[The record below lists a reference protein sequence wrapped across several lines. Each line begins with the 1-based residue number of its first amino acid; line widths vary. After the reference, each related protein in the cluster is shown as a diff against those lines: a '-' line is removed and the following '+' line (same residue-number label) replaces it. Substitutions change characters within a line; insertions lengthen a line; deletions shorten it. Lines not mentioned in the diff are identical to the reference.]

1 MGLWQDLRFA
11 LRSMLKAPSVAVV
24 ALVTLALGIGA
35 NTAIFSVVH
44 AVLLQPLPFHE
55 AGQLVQLRADFRGLG
70 TKNLG
75 FSYPEFE
82 DLRDR
87 SGIFDGV
94 SVVWPAPANL
104 TGGEHPERLDILGVS
119 PNYFELLGVHPQL
132 GRVFD
137 SRDIAEGFAEA
148 AVISDGLWHREFAAD
163 PSILGHKVRL
173 DNDLYTIV
181 GVAPSWF
188 RHPGPT
194 NAQPIDF
201 WVTAGFRANPFPP
214 PVRNIRVLPGIIG
227 RLKPGITPLQAQS
240 MLQVF
245 VADLRKQY
253 GADYPASAGWTIIA
267 EPLKQVVVGNSQVL
281 LLSMLLAV
289 ALILL
294 IACVNVAGLLLARAS
309 GRRREM
315 AVRAALGASRARLIR
330 QLLTESAALS
340 LSAGLLGVTVAFLL
354 ERSLIALLPD
364 QITRAGNIRI
374 DASVLLFSTAI
385 AVAAAIIFGLVPAL
399 QSSRANTEALKQE
412 ERSGDTTLQ
421 SRRMRK
427 LLVGAEVALSVVL
440 VVTAGLLLRTFW
452 DLLHVNPGFSANQ
465 VLTAT
470 IWLPVPNDPKT
481 DIYQTNEQRAAFVR
495 EVLRRVHQIPG
506 VESAAVSSAL
516 PLRAQLFRQGF
527 RVEGR
532 PEEGDIP
539 IASFV
544 LVSPEF
550 FRTLDARLIRG
561 RMIQENDDKNVP
573 PAIMVD
579 EAAAR
584 VLWPGQDP
592 LGRRLRLGR
601 NIIVNN
607 KPAAPPWM
615 TVVGVVNNIKFES
628 LDETGVPHIYGSMY
642 QVSGKLFRILVKA
655 SGDPAA
661 VGRDIKAQVQSVDP
675 SLPVSGVE
683 ALNEVVTDSLTDRRF
698 AAGLIACFALLALG
712 LAAIGVYGV
721 ASYTVAQRTKELG
734 IRAALGAT
742 AADLVRIVMRD
753 GMRPV
758 LGGLVAGC
766 LAAPLL
772 GWIICALLFGVHL
785 LQPEI
790 YLVSALVL
798 AGIGLMANYLPAR
811 RAGRVDPNRALRYE

>member
-11 LRSMLKAPSVAVV
+11 LRSMIKAPSVAVV
-24 ALVTLALGIGA
+24 ALLTLALGIGA
-35 NTAIFSVVH
+35 NTAIFSVVD
-44 AVLLQPLPFHE
+44 AVLLRPLPFHE

-70 TKNLG
+70 TQNLG

-87 SGIFDGV
+87 SGIFDRI
-94 SVVWPAPANL
+94 SVAWPAPANL
-104 TGGEHPERLDILGVS
+104 TGGEHPERVDILGVS
-119 PNYFELLGVHPQL
+119 PNYFELLGVRPQL

-163 PSILGHKVRL
+163 PGILGRKVRL

-181 GVAPSWF
+181 GVAPEGF

-194 NAQPIDF
+194 NAQPVDF

-214 PVRNIRVLPGIIG
+214 PVRNLRVLPGLIG
-227 RLKPGITPLQAQS
+227 RLKPGITPQQAQN
-240 MLQVF
+240 MLQIF
-245 VADLRKQY
+245 VANLRKQY
-253 GADYPASAGWTIIA
+253 GADYPASSGWTLVA
-267 EPLKQVVVGNSQVL
+267 EPLKQVVVGNSQPL
-281 LLSMLLAV
+281 LVSMLLAV
-289 ALILL
+289 GLILL

-315 AVRAALGASRARLIR
+315 AVRAALGASRGRLIR

-340 LSAGLLGVTVAFLL
+340 VAAALLGVTVAFLI
-354 ERSLIALLPD
+354 EKSLIALLPD
-364 QITRAGNIRI
+364 QITRAGQIRI
-374 DASVLLFSTAI
+374 DAPVLLFSTGI
-385 AVAAAIIFGLVPAL
+385 AVVAAILFGLAPAL

-412 ERSGDTTLQ
+412 ERSGDTSLQ

-427 LLVGAEVALSVVL
+427 LLVGAEVAFSVVL

-452 DLLHVNPGFSANQ
+452 DLLHVNPGFSSNH

-470 IWLPVPNDPKT
+470 VWLPVPNDPKT
-481 DIYQTNEQRAAFVR
+481 DVYQTNEQRAAFVR

-506 VESAAVSSAL
+506 VESAAVASAL
-516 PLRAQLFRQGF
+516 PLRSQLFRQGF

-550 FRTLDARLIRG
+550 FRTLNARLVRG
-561 RMIQENDDKNVP
+561 RMIQESDDKNIP
-573 PAIMVD
+573 PTIMVD

-615 TVVGVVNNIKFES
+615 SVVGVVNNIKFES
-628 LDETGVPHIYGSMY
+628 LDEKDVPHIYASMY
-642 QVSGKLFRILVKA
+642 QVSGKLFRVLVKA
-655 SGDPAA
+655 TGDPASI
-661 VGRDIKAQVQSVDP
+661 GRDIKDQVQSVDP
-675 SLPVSGVE
+675 NLPVSGVE
-683 ALNEVVTDSLTDRRF
+683 ALNEVVTDSLSDRRF

-742 AADLVRIVMRD
+742 AADLVRIVMKD

-758 LGGLVAGC
+758 LGGLVAGALC
-766 LAAPLL
+766 APLL
-772 GWIICALLFGVHL
+772 GRMVSSLLYGVDL

-790 YLVSALVL
+790 YLVSVVVL
-798 AGIGLMANYLPAR
+798 AGIGLLANYLPAR
-811 RAGRVDPNRALRYE
+811 RAGHVDPNRALRYE

>member
-11 LRSMLKAPSVAVV
+11 LRSMIKAPSVAVV
-24 ALVTLALGIGA
+24 ALLTLALGIGA
-35 NTAIFSVVH
+35 NTAIFSVVD
-44 AVLLQPLPFHE
+44 AVLLRPLPFHE

-70 TKNLG
+70 TQNLG

-94 SVVWPAPANL
+94 SVAWPAPANL
-104 TGGEHPERLDILGVS
+104 TGGEHPERVDILGVS
-119 PNYFELLGVHPQL
+119 PNYFELLGVRPQL

-163 PSILGHKVRL
+163 PGILGRKVRL

-181 GVAPSWF
+181 GVAPADF

-214 PVRNIRVLPGIIG
+214 PVRNLRVLPGIIG
-227 RLKPGITPLQAQS
+227 RLKPGITPQQAQN
-240 MLQVF
+240 MLQIF
-245 VADLRKQY
+245 VENLRKQY
-253 GADYPASAGWTIIA
+253 GADYPMSSGWTLVA
-267 EPLKQVVVGNSQVL
+267 EPLKQVVVGNSQPL
-281 LLSMLLAV
+281 LVSMLLAV
-289 ALILL
+289 SLILL

-315 AVRAALGASRARLIR
+315 AVRAALGASRGRLIR

-340 LSAGLLGVTVAFLL
+340 LAAALLGVTVAFLI
-354 ERSLIALLPD
+354 EKSLIALLPD
-364 QITRAGNIRI
+364 QITRVGQIRI
-374 DASVLLFSTAI
+374 DAPVLLFSTGI
-385 AVAAAIIFGLVPAL
+385 AVVAAVLFGLAPAL

-412 ERSGDTTLQ
+412 ERSGDTSLQ

-452 DLLHVNPGFSANQ
+452 DLLHVNPGFSSNH
-465 VLTAT
+465 VFTAT
-470 IWLPVPNDPKT
+470 VWLPVPNDPKT
-481 DIYQTNEQRAAFVR
+481 DVYQTNEQRAAFVR

-506 VESAAVSSAL
+506 VESAAVASAL
-516 PLRAQLFRQGF
+516 PLRSQLFRQGF

-550 FRTLDARLIRG
+550 FRTLNARLVRG
-561 RMIQENDDKNVP
+561 RMIQENDDKNTAP
-573 PAIMVD
+573 TIMVD

-584 VLWPGQDP
+584 VLWPGEDA
-592 LGRRLRLGR
+592 LGKRLRLGR

-628 LDETGVPHIYGSMY
+628 LDEKNVPHIYASMY
-642 QVSGKLFRILVKA
+642 QVSGKLFRVLVKA
-655 SGDPAA
+655 TGDPASI
-661 VGRDIKAQVQSVDP
+661 GRDIKDQVQSVDP
-675 SLPVSGVE
+675 NLPVSGVE

-742 AADLVRIVMRD
+742 AADLVRIVMKD

-758 LGGLVAGC
+758 LGGLVAGALC
-766 LAAPLL
+766 APLL
-772 GWIICALLFGVHL
+772 GRMVSSLLYGVHL

-790 YLVSALVL
+790 YLVSVVVL
-798 AGIGLMANYLPAR
+798 AGIGLLANYLPAR